1 MNHFESRMIGGINSS
16 MQNRITLVDE
26 RFIYKALGSFVAD
39 AHHPDRPS
47 DRSAERLQTQILLEI
62 FRRPTRHFMICAKIF
77 VRWILSPLIGSS
89 PVEKWA
95 PPHVFLGCERLCRS
109 NWFGLRHD

>member
-16 MQNRITLVDE
+16 MQNRITLVDQ

-62 FRRPTRHFMICAKIF
+62 FRRPTRHFMMCQNFCEMDSVAADWFFAGRK
-77 VRWILSPLIGSS
+77 VGATTRVSWLRAAL
-89 PVEKWA
+89 PVELVRIA
-95 PPHVFLGCERLCRS
+95 T
-109 NWFGLRHD
+109 